1 MRGPDPQ
8 RSIEY
13 KYDYSDL
20 LARQLSPTLHL
31 NNRRGSL
38 DSGLAS
44 LSVRGEYYRPAI
56 CLTRAHRGRRGLLY
70 VKCNYQYSVQTNCY
84 NYELYGS
91 SANYCHHPHPP
102 PRLALNW
109 I

>member
-20 LARQLSPTLHL
+20 LARQLSPSLHL

-38 DSGLAS
+38 DSAP
-44 LSVRGEYYRPAI
+44 VRGEYYRPAI

-102 PRLALNW
+102 DTQCQNY
-109 I
+109 